1 MIAVGVNAIDHY
13 PINIDGLLSD
23 NGIQTEW
30 FDQYFNQILSD
41 DRANAVRNYLIANG
55 IKADNLT
62 AKGYGGSMPIDVN
75 TTESGKAMNRRVEI
89 KLEQ

>member
-30 FDQYFNQILSD
+30 FDQYFNTNHYNFGFQIAATRYLNKSF
-41 DRANAVRNYLIANG
+41 NA
-55 IKADNLT
+55 
-62 AKGYGGSMPIDVN
+62 
-75 TTESGKAMNRRVEI
+75 E
-89 KLEQ
+89 